1 MGLLN
6 ETDTARKIMAKQLC
20 EYVAKDLAYEAQKRV
35 DYYDP
40 SDEEM
45 NRPIRPNDI
54 DDPLLAEQRSFTRS
68 YNRSLRGK

>member
-1 MGLLN
+1 
-6 ETDTARKIMAKQLC
+6 MAKQLC

-54 DDPLLAEQRSFTRS
+54 DDPLLAEQRSCTRS